1 MHLPAPK
8 SLTVMFGCVV
18 WLLYRMDRYWP
29 GAAQLLRN
37 FIAECVPA
45 IHIRKSNK
53 FIDRSRFPQ
62 DLARTLLEF
71 SAIGRGWGDEPPK
84 AVPEHPWS
92 VAIFS
97 SRFPGIA
104 AGGCHAGTCVMTAWS
119 RVKPKTLADGTP
131 SDIVT
136 ASNQNSP
143 KP

>member
-1 MHLPAPK
+1 V
-8 SLTVMFGCVV
+8 SYGFFIEWTGIGRV
-18 WLLYRMDRYWP
+18 LLNYC
-29 GAAQLLRN
+29 AILLLN
-37 FIAECVPA
+37 VCQPSTSV
-45 IHIRKSNK
+45 SQMK
-53 FIDRSRFPQ
+53 FTDRSRFPQ

-71 SAIGRGWGDEPPK
+71 SAIGRGWGDDPPK

-104 AGGCHAGTCVMTAWS
+104 AGGCHAGTCYDRLVTGET
-119 RVKPKTLADGTP
+119 KTLADGTP

>member
-1 MHLPAPK
+1 V
-8 SLTVMFGCVV
+8 SYGFFIEWTGIGRV
-18 WLLYRMDRYWP
+18 LLNYC
-29 GAAQLLRN
+29 AILLLN
-37 FIAECVPA
+37 VCQPSTSV
-45 IHIRKSNK
+45 SQMK
-53 FIDRSRFPQ
+53 FTDRSRFPQ

-97 SRFPGIA
+97 GRFPGIA